1 MAQDKAGRTRET
13 QQQTPKQ
20 QPAGK
25 NWLLVI
31 AIDKYEHCAPL
42 NNCVQDSKAIVEIL
56 QERYNFEQEHIIEL
70 YDKDANKR
78 NIIAKLNDLSKKVRK
93 NIDNL
98 VIYFSGHGETE
109 GEDED
114 DDDKIGYL
122 VPVNAAKGDESDYLP
137 HSYFKAK
144 LNRIKTRHTFVIMDA
159 CFSGSFFINI
169 KSDKRSG
176 AEHIASRW
184 GLSSSLSHEVALDG
198 KPGDNSPFAQCL
210 IDALQENNTS
220 FGIHGLAEAVG
231 QKMLARQAKQTP
243 ICLPFSDPNKY
254 KGQFFFHPIKNAT
267 QAWATTE
274 ATDTAAA
281 YKAYWDKHP
290 DSPQAEEALWRYAC
304 KKNMIA
310 AFKLYRK
317 EYLKGK
323 YRYEALDKIEDVV
336 FANATTVRRLRK
348 YLETFGEDA
357 RHAEEAHQRMEDIL
371 AGITIKPPKPAET
384 IITPPEDL
392 VVPEPPRLSFE
403 PEMVFVEG
411 GTFKMGSNDYD
422 DEKPIHDVTVSDFY
436 IGKYELTV
444 AQFKAFIDDTAY
456 QTDADKEG
464 SSYIWTGSKVDK
476 TKGVNWRCDVNG
488 KIRPENEYDHPVIH
502 VSWNDAVAYAKWL
515 SEKTGKR
522 YRLLTEAEWEYAARG
537 GNKNKGCKYA
547 GSDKLD
553 EVGWYYDN
561 SGSKTH
567 PVGQKKPNELG
578 IYDMSGNVWEWC
590 GDWYGDYPSEPQ
602 SNPTGPVKGPL
613 RVLRGGSWNN
623 VNYICRVAYRNWD
636 FPNIRYGRFGFRIAQ
651 DK

>member
-144 LNRIKTRHTFVIMDA
+144 LNRIKTRHTFVMMDA

-210 IDALQENNTS
+210 IDVLQENNTS

-231 QKMLARQAKQTP
+231 QKMLARQEKQTP

-254 KGQFFFHPIKNAT
+254 KGQFFFHPAKNAT
-267 QAWATTE
+267 QDWASAE
-274 ATDTAAA
+274 ATDTAVA
-281 YKAYWDKHP
+281 YKTYWEKHP

-304 KKNMIA
+304 KKNMVA

-317 EYLKGK
+317 EYPKGK

-336 FANATTVRRLRK
+336 FANATTLRQLRS

-371 AGITIKPPKPAET
+371 AGITIKPPKPTET

-392 VVPEPPRLSFE
+392 VVPEPPRLDFE
-403 PEMVFVEG
+403 PEMVLVEG
-411 GTFKMGSNDYD
+411 GTFKMGSNDDYD
-422 DEKPIHDVTVSDFY
+422 DEQPIHEVTLSDFY
-436 IGKYELTV
+436 IGKYPVTQ
-444 AQFKAFIDDTAY
+444 AQWQAVMGKNPSHFKGCDD
-456 QTDADKEG
+456 
-464 SSYIWTGSKVDK
+464 
-476 TKGVNWRCDVNG
+476 C
-488 KIRPENEYDHPVIH
+488 PVEK
-502 VSWNDAVAYAKWL
+502 VSWEYVQEFIKKLNA
-515 SEKTGKR
+515 KTGKN
-522 YRLLTEAEWEYAARG
+522 YRLPTEAEWAYAARG
-537 GNKNKGCKYA
+537 GKQSKGYKYA
-547 GSDKLD
+547 GSDNLD

-561 SGSKTH
+561 SSNKTH

-590 GDWYGDYPSEPQ
+590 ADWYGAYPSEPQ
-602 SNPTGPVKGPL
+602 TNPTGPAKGDR
-613 RVLRGGSWNN
+613 RVLRGGSWSGNDLN
-623 VNYICRVAYRNWD
+623 CRVAYRSRSN
-636 FPNIRYGRFGFRIAQ
+636 PNFRDLNFGFRLAQ
-651 DK
+651 DG